1 MTLRLEDAI
10 AYRIHRTARVLRKQ
24 FHDLAAAAGV
34 DLTQEQWFILNK
46 LMHHDGVSQGE
57 LVDDLF
63 GDRPNISRM
72 IVALEARGDVVRRP
86 DADDARKVRVFLTA
100 AGRRA
105 HDAFSALVPVAR
117 KRIARGISAAD
128 LDVTRRVLA
137 QIEANAAGSASSSG
151 SSATSSS
158 TSSSS

>member
-1 MTLRLEDAI
+1 MTIQLEDSI

-34 DLTQEQWFILNK
+34 ELTQEQWFVLNK
-46 LMHHDGVSQGE
+46 LMHNDGVSQGE

-72 IVALEARGDVVRRP
+72 IVTLEARGDVVRR
-86 DADDARKVRVFLTA
+86 ADPCDARKLRVHLTA
-100 AGRRA
+100 SGRRA

-117 KRIARGISAAD
+117 KRITSGISAAD
-128 LDVTRRVLA
+128 LEVARRVLA
-137 QIEANAAGSASSSG
+137 QIEANAASPP
-151 SSATSSS
+151 SS
-158 TSSSS
+158 TG